1 MNEDLPKEYFELI
14 RKALNEKEAEKAPLS
29 RRRRVRRKN
38 QPLPD
43 AKKKFKTGLNEL
55 PRESVVTVNLD
66 SSDDG
71 VVTVPTDDSVE
82 EIQSSE
88 EDYDSEEF
96 EDVTDGNEVAG
107 VEDISVEI
115 KPSSK
120 RNSDARRTSR
130 NVCSNEERK
139 RRKYFHML
147 YLVCLMVH
155 GFIRNEWIN
164 SKRLSRKLSNLVPE
178 KVFELLHPQK
188 DEELPLR
195 STRKLLDG
203 LKKCMELWQKH
214 WKITKKYDNVGLY
227 MRTWKEIEMSV
238 NNKRNFKTLKRSDFL
253 RAVSKGHGDP
263 DISVQGFVA
272 MLRACNVNARLIMS
286 CQPPDFTNMKIDT
299 SLNGNNAYKDMV
311 KYPIFWCEVWDK
323 FSKKWITVDPV
334 NLKTI
339 EQVRLH
345 SKLAPK
351 GVACCERNM
360 LRYVIAYD
368 RKYGCRDVTRRY
380 AQWMNSKVRKRRITK
395 DEFGEKWFR
404 KVITALHHRKRTKID
419 DYEDQYFFQR
429 DESEGIPD
437 SVQDLKNHPYYVLE
451 QDIKQTQI
459 VKPGCKECGYLKVHG
474 KVGKVLK
481 VYAKRDI
488 ADLKSARQWY
498 MNGRILKTGS
508 RCKKVIKRTVGRPK
522 GEAEEEEERLYS
534 FEDTELYIPP
544 LASASG
550 EITKNT
556 FGNIEVFAPTMIPG
570 NCCLVENPVAIKAA
584 RFLGVEFAPAVT
596 SFKFERGSTVK
607 PVLSGIV
614 VAKWLRE
621 AIETA
626 IDGIEFIQE
635 DDSRK
640 EHLLGALESWN
651 TLLLK
656 LRIRSKL
663 NSTYGKIAEEEP
675 NVTKEQN
682 TADNHDNTET
692 FMGGGFLPGIA
703 NQEAR
708 PYSEPSEPEDSLD
721 YVSVDK
727 AEESATDDDV
737 GEDYSDFMKEL
748 EMSEESD

>member
-1 MNEDLPKEYFELI
+1 MNENLPKEYFELI
-14 RKALNEKEAEKAPLS
+14 KKVLKEKQTEGAPSKRGKRL
-29 RRRRVRRKN
+29 RRKN

-43 AKKKFKTGLNEL
+43 AKKFKAGLNE
-55 PRESVVTVNLD
+55 PPGESVVSVNLD

-71 VVTVPTDDSVE
+71 VITVPSDDSVE

-88 EDYDSEEF
+88 EDYDSEDF
-96 EDVTDGNEVAG
+96 EDVTDESEVAG
-107 VEDISVEI
+107 VGDISFEI
-115 KPSSK
+115 RPSSRSSSATK
-120 RNSDARRTSR
+120 KSSR
-130 NVCSNEERK
+130 NVCSNDERK

-147 YLVCLMVH
+147 CLVCLMVH

-188 DEELPLR
+188 DDELPLR

-203 LKKCMELWQKH
+203 LKKCIELWQKH
-214 WKITKKYDNVGLY
+214 WKITKKYNDVGLY
-227 MRTWKEIEMSV
+227 MRTWGEVETDNK
-238 NNKRNFKTLKRSDFL
+238 NKRYKALTRLDFL
-253 RAVSKGHGDP
+253 KAVIKGRGDP
-263 DISVQGFVA
+263 DISLQGFVA
-272 MLRACNVNARLIMS
+272 MLRACNINVRLIMS

-299 SLNGNNAYKDMV
+299 SLDCNSTYQDMV
-311 KYPIFWCEVWDK
+311 RYPIFWCEVWDK
-323 FSKKWITVDPV
+323 FSKKWITIDPV

-360 LRYVIAYD
+360 LRYVIGYD

-395 DEFGEKWFR
+395 DDFGEQWYK
-404 KVITALHHRKRTKID
+404 KVVTALHHRKRTKID

-437 SVQDLKNHPYYVLE
+437 SVQDLKNHPYFILE

-459 VKPGCKECGYLKVHG
+459 VKAGRKECGYLRVHG

-488 ADLKSARQWY
+488 MDLKSARQWY
-498 MNGRILKTGS
+498 MEGRILKTGC
-508 RCKKVIKRTVGRPK
+508 RCKKVIKRNTGRLR
-522 GEAEEEEERLYS
+522 GDVEREDERLYS
-534 FEDTELYIPP
+534 LDDTNLYNPP
-544 LASASG
+544 LAGING

-556 FGNIEVFAPTMIPG
+556 FGNIEVFTPTMIPA
-570 NCCLVENPVAIKAA
+570 NCCLIESPVAIKAA
-584 RFLGVEFAPAVT
+584 KFLGTEFAPAVT

-607 PVLSGIV
+607 PVISGIV
-614 VAKWLRE
+614 VAKWLRG
-621 AIETA
+621 AIEAA
-626 IDGIEFIQE
+626 IDGIEYVQE
-635 DDSRK
+635 DDNRK
-640 EHLLGALESWN
+640 EHMLDALECWN

-663 NSTYGKIAEEEP
+663 NSTYGKIGEEEASDIKDQD
-675 NVTKEQN
+675 VE
-682 TADNHDNTET
+682 DNDDNTEG
-692 FMGGGFLPGIA
+692 FMGGGFLPGA
-703 NQEAR
+703 LNQEAQA
-708 PYSEPSEPEDSLD
+708 YSEPSDAEDSLE
-721 YVSVDK
+721 YVPISKDVEST
-727 AEESATDDDV
+727 AGEEVAD
-737 GEDYSDFMKEL
+737 DYSDFMKEL
-748 EMSEESD
+748 QMSGESE